1 MPNLMTCNDSKFT
14 IRMVVRIAAAVIVYL
29 DEGLRKKMVVA
40 ICSRDRDALQLMT
53 RKTTKIGDG
62 AKSYTVTS
70 PPDTPCGSWPE
81 GALHDP
87 IHLLLASR
95 AIPPCCRPRSRI
107 QVRRHHRPS
116 VSPYHY

>member
-70 PPDTPCGSWPE
+70 PLTRRAVVGLKAPCM
-81 GALHDP
+81 
-87 IHLLLASR
+87 
-95 AIPPCCRPRSRI
+95 IPFI
-107 QVRRHHRPS
+107 
-116 VSPYHY
+116 